1 MFLTDPGSS
10 SSSGISLEQAQPA
23 SDESQLWSLTAASG
37 GGYVIKNK
45 ATGLVFDVKDGTKTV
60 GPYVVL
66 ETPDGASHQTWLL
79 K

>member
-1 MFLTDPGSS
+1 
-10 SSSGISLEQAQPA
+10 
-23 SDESQLWSLTAASG
+23 LTAASG